1 MEKGGMPMILQQPL
15 QHTASD
21 IFNEIRD
28 LHFHRNRL
36 LDLKK
41 QGIVNGVDVVI
52 QELTKKEL
60 KLNPEVVTNR
70 KVNKQASLD
79 R

>member
-1 MEKGGMPMILQQPL
+1 MVLQQPL
-15 QHTASD
+15 KYTASD

-28 LHFHRNRL
+28 LHFQRNRL
-36 LDLKK
+36 FDLKK

-60 KLNPEVVTNR
+60 KLKEQ
-70 KVNKQASLD
+70 KY
-79 R
+79 

>member
-1 MEKGGMPMILQQPL
+1 MVLQQPL

-28 LHFHRNRL
+28 LHFQRNRL

-52 QELTKKEL
+52 QELTKSGM
-60 KLNPEVVTNR
+60 
-70 KVNKQASLD
+70 A
-79 R
+79 

>member
-1 MEKGGMPMILQQPL
+1 MVL

-28 LHFHRNRL
+28 LHFQRNRL

-60 KLNPEVVTNR
+60 KLKEQ
-70 KVNKQASLD
+70 KVCLNHKFYVMVDS
-79 R
+79 

>member
-1 MEKGGMPMILQQPL
+1 MVLQQPL

-28 LHFHRNRL
+28 LHFQRNRL

-41 QGIVNGVDVVI
+41 QGVVNGVDVVI

-60 KLNPEVVTNR
+60 KLKEQ
-70 KVNKQASLD
+70 KVCLNHKFYVMVDS
-79 R
+79 

>member
-1 MEKGGMPMILQQPL
+1 MVLQQPL

-28 LHFHRNRL
+28 LHFQRNRL

-60 KLNPEVVTNR
+60 KLKLKEQ
-70 KVNKQASLD
+70 KVCLNHKFYVMVDS
-79 R
+79 

>member
-1 MEKGGMPMILQQPL
+1 MVLQQPL

-28 LHFHRNRL
+28 LHFQRNRL

-60 KLNPEVVTNR
+60 KLKEQ
-70 KVNKQASLD
+70 KVCLNHKFYVMVDS
-79 R
+79 